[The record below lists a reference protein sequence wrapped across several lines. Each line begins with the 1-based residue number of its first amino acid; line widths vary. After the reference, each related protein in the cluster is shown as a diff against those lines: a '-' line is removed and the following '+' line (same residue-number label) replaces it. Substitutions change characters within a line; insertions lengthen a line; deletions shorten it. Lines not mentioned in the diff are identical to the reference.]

1 MPDIRYTVVRAAPSV
16 EDYRSLRAAAGLSER
31 TEEARGEVCSEPC
44 FAAQVF
50 AGGTPVGTGRVVG
63 DGGCFYQI
71 VDIAVLSRHQ
81 GKGLGKRI
89 MLEIMEFIE
98 AGVPE
103 SAYISL
109 IADGKAQGLCKQFGI
124 QETAPLSVGMALKS
138 QAL

>member
-1 MPDIRYTVVRAAPSV
+1 MPDIRYTVVRSAPSV

-44 FAAQVF
+44 FEAQVF